1 MPVLVKFN
9 KVKRLLQFTL
19 EIYTRI
25 FYSLIAGRN
34 PVKKEKREVRKMK
47 VGEVRILGI
56 KKTEKENKVSFS
68 LYGETPFEDWEM
80 DNSVGTK
87 VVQEWTNRVD
97 LSSLKPG
104 DVVTLSYAKGFQ
116 GAAVL
121 NNVTVVSQA
130 K

>member
-1 MPVLVKFN
+1 VSTAKYNFFEL
-9 KVKRLLQFTL
+9 
-19 EIYTRI
+19 RI

-56 KKTEKENKVSFS
+56 KRTEKEGKVSYT
-68 LYGETPFEDWEM
+68 LHGETPFEEWES
-80 DNSVGTK
+80 DSVGNK
-87 VVQEWTNRVD
+87 VVSEWTNRVD
-97 LSSLKPG
+97 LSYLKPG
-104 DVVTLSYAKGFQ
+104 DIVTLSYAKGFQ

-121 NNVTVVSQA
+121 NNVSVVSQA

>member
-1 MPVLVKFN
+1 
-9 KVKRLLQFTL
+9 
-19 EIYTRI
+19 
-25 FYSLIAGRN
+25 
-34 PVKKEKREVRKMK
+34 MK

-56 KKTEKENKVSFS
+56 KKTEKEDKVSFS
-68 LYGETPFEDWEM
+68 LYGETPFEDWEAG
-80 DNSVGTK
+80 NSVGTK

-97 LSSLKPG
+97 LSYLKPG
-104 DVVTLSYAKGFQ
+104 DVVQLWYVKGFQ

>member
-1 MPVLVKFN
+1 
-9 KVKRLLQFTL
+9 
-19 EIYTRI
+19 
-25 FYSLIAGRN
+25 
-34 PVKKEKREVRKMK
+34 MK
-47 VGEVRILGI
+47 VGEVKILGI
-56 KKTEKENKVSFS
+56 RKVEKGDKVSFN

-80 DNSVGTK
+80 ENSVGMK

-104 DVVTLSYAKGFQ
+104 DIVTLSYAKGFQ

>member
-1 MPVLVKFN
+1 
-9 KVKRLLQFTL
+9 
-19 EIYTRI
+19 
-25 FYSLIAGRN
+25 
-34 PVKKEKREVRKMK
+34 MK

-56 KKTEKENKVSFS
+56 KKTEKENKVFFS

-80 DNSVGTK
+80 GNSVGTK

>member
-1 MPVLVKFN
+1 
-9 KVKRLLQFTL
+9 
-19 EIYTRI
+19 
-25 FYSLIAGRN
+25 
-34 PVKKEKREVRKMK
+34 MK

-56 KKTEKENKVSFS
+56 KKTEKDNKVSFN
-68 LYGETPFEDWEM
+68 LYGETSFEDWEIE
-80 DNSVGTK
+80 NAVGTK

-104 DVVTLSYAKGFQ
+104 DIVTLSYAKGFQ

>member
-1 MPVLVKFN
+1 
-9 KVKRLLQFTL
+9 
-19 EIYTRI
+19 
-25 FYSLIAGRN
+25 
-34 PVKKEKREVRKMK
+34 MK

-56 KKTEKENKVSFS
+56 KKTEKDNNVSFN
-68 LYGETPFEDWEM
+68 LYGETPFEDWEIE
-80 DNSVGTK
+80 NAVGTK

-104 DVVTLSYAKGFQ
+104 DIVTLSYAKGFQ

>member
-1 MPVLVKFN
+1 
-9 KVKRLLQFTL
+9 
-19 EIYTRI
+19 
-25 FYSLIAGRN
+25 
-34 PVKKEKREVRKMK
+34 MK
-47 VGEVRILGI
+47 IGEVKILGI
-56 KKTEKENKVSFS
+56 RKVEKGDKVSFN
-68 LYGETPFEDWEM
+68 LYGETPFELWET
-80 DNSVGTK
+80 DALGTK

-97 LSSLKPG
+97 LSKLNPG